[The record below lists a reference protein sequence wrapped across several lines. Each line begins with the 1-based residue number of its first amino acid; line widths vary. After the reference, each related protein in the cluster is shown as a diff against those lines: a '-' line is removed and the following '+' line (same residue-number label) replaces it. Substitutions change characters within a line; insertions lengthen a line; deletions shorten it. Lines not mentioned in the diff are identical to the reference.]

1 MLADLNIHSH
11 YLQSHTLGMC
21 ASVQHFIVRVFF
33 IVFRS
38 YKIIELIALNLVIL
52 QWANIDFF
60 PNTFNF

>member
-1 MLADLNIHSH
+1 
-11 YLQSHTLGMC
+11 MC